1 MVCVVFV
8 LLKLSKKTRCFLE
21 EKKGR
26 DKTHFCLDAS
36 HIFKLSGG
44 LPPLSKYIAVALS
57 VDMMQRLMI
66 KMRSNNDKK
75 TINMGKEGSTKKI
88 DFFRDIS

>member
-1 MVCVVFV
+1 MCVVFV

-21 EKKGR
+21 EKKVE
-26 DKTHFCLDAS
+26 TNLTSVYAS

-44 LPPLSKYIAVALS
+44 LPPLSEYIAVALS

-66 KMRSNNDKK
+66 KIESQ
-75 TINMGKEGSTKKI
+75 
-88 DFFRDIS
+88 